1 MPIYRPHVRIDSL
14 NLCTNTAQALAH
26 AQQYQPQSPDSLE
39 STIMI
44 YAQDLPSQAVHVYA
58 GTYAANSFEDWH
70 EHACF
75 QLIYAISGLLRVR
88 THDAVWMLPS
98 TYAVW
103 LPPHTPHRLE
113 MLTDVAAR
121 SVFVQPL
128 ARADLIPHPQT
139 SQVTPLLRE
148 LIVRAATFTPPIAA
162 HSMQERVCELI
173 LDELRALKQ
182 EPLYVPL
189 PQEGK
194 LKAVCDVLLDR
205 LHHPWQL
212 ADVAQLA
219 AVNERTISRY
229 FRQETGLSFQE
240 WLRRQRLL
248 TALSYLVQG
257 KSIIATALAVGYD
270 NASAFSAMFKSY
282 MHMTPS
288 DYQAQVKAQI

>member
-1 MPIYRPHVRIDSL
+1 
-14 NLCTNTAQALAH
+14 
-26 AQQYQPQSPDSLE
+26 
-39 STIMI
+39 MI
-44 YAQDLPSQAVHVYA
+44 YAKELPHQAVHVYA
-58 GTYAANSFEDWH
+58 GEYAANSVEDWH

-88 THDAVWMLPS
+88 TREAVWMLPS

-113 MLTDVAAR
+113 MLSDVAAR

-139 SQVTPLLRE
+139 SQVSPLLRE
-148 LIVRAATFTPPIAA
+148 LIIRAATFDAIAP

-182 EPLYVPL
+182 EALYVPL

-194 LKAVCDVLLDR
+194 LKSVCDVLLDR
-205 LHHPWQL
+205 LHFPWQL

-219 AVNERTISRY
+219 GVNERSISRY

-248 TALSYLVQG
+248 TALSHLVQG
-257 KSIIATALAVGYD
+257 ESIIATALAVGYD

-288 DYQAQVKAQI
+288 DYQAQVKAPI

>member
-1 MPIYRPHVRIDSL
+1 
-14 NLCTNTAQALAH
+14 
-26 AQQYQPQSPDSLE
+26 
-39 STIMI
+39 MI
-44 YAQDLPSQAVHVYA
+44 YAEDSPSQAVHVYA

-173 LDELRALKQ
+173 LDELRALEQ
-182 EPLYVPL
+182 EPL
-189 PQEGK
+189 
-194 LKAVCDVLLDR
+194 
-205 LHHPWQL
+205 
-212 ADVAQLA
+212 
-219 AVNERTISRY
+219 
-229 FRQETGLSFQE
+229 
-240 WLRRQRLL
+240 
-248 TALSYLVQG
+248 
-257 KSIIATALAVGYD
+257 
-270 NASAFSAMFKSY
+270 
-282 MHMTPS
+282 
-288 DYQAQVKAQI
+288 

>member
-1 MPIYRPHVRIDSL
+1 MPIYRPHVRTDSL
-14 NLCTNTAQALAH
+14 NLYTNTDQALAH
-26 AQQYQPQSPDSLE
+26 ILQYQPQSPDSLE
-39 STIMI
+39 STVMI
-44 YAQDLPSQAVHVYA
+44 YAEDLPSQAVHVYA

-182 EPLYVPL
+182 EPL
-189 PQEGK
+189 
-194 LKAVCDVLLDR
+194 
-205 LHHPWQL
+205 
-212 ADVAQLA
+212 
-219 AVNERTISRY
+219 
-229 FRQETGLSFQE
+229 
-240 WLRRQRLL
+240 
-248 TALSYLVQG
+248 
-257 KSIIATALAVGYD
+257 
-270 NASAFSAMFKSY
+270 
-282 MHMTPS
+282 
-288 DYQAQVKAQI
+288 